1 MQIFQH
7 MDVRCPNTYCIPPH
21 VQLHLCMFASIR
33 GNIQLLFEMFYLQLP
48 FSYYKK

>member
-1 MQIFQH
+1 MQFFQH

-33 GNIQLLFEMFYLQLP
+33 GNIQLLFKNVLFAIAILLL
-48 FSYYKK
+48 